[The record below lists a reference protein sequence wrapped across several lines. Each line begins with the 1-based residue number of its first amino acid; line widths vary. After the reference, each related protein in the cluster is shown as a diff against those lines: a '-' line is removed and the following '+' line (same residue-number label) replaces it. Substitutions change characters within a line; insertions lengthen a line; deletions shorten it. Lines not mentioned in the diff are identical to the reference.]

1 MMIIKDRT
9 CPAHNYI
16 HSPVVDLV
24 GHGRAVK
31 ECKSGEDVNS
41 TKLTA
46 SDHYIVGA
54 KPDGQVKRRATLL
67 VFCRYL

>member
-1 MMIIKDRT
+1 MVDDHQRSDLP
-9 CPAHNYI
+9 CAHNYI

-46 SDHYIVGA
+46 SDHYI
-54 KPDGQVKRRATLL
+54 
-67 VFCRYL
+67 